1 MFNGTWNRWHIFK
14 TCFFSI
20 PIQACPAGG
29 VREEALKKQTLRVVK
44 IRRMSRKWTRS
55 NKSLK
60 AYAQSSKRHKRT
72 HHRNSK
78 VRPLTRG
85 SSKAIRGRELVEC
98 TRVITSHPH
107 TTGAGTRTITTVIR
121 GSSSTGDTIIIS
133 PTVEGCTTGRRTI
146 QAVMVGGTSKNGTKV
161 ASNIMA
167 VVVAALPPI
176 HHHHLLSKVRVDRT
190 TPAVVNSTQAAV
202 AAAIIIAAARV

>member
-1 MFNGTWNRWHIFK
+1 MFLKHV
-14 TCFFSI
+14 FFFI

-29 VREEALKKQTLRVVK
+29 VREEALKKRTLRVVK
-44 IRRMSRKWTRS
+44 TRRMSRKWTRS

-60 AYAQSSKRHKRT
+60 AYAQSSSNNKCHKRT

-85 SSKAIRGRELVEC
+85 SSKTIRGRELVEC
-98 TRVITSHPH
+98 TRISHPH
-107 TTGAGTRTITTVIR
+107 TTGAGTHTITTVIR
-121 GSSSTGDTIIIS
+121 GSSSTGDSIVIS
-133 PTVEGCTTGRRTI
+133 PTVEGCTTGRRT
-146 QAVMVGGTSKNGTKV
+146 MVGGTNKSGTKV

-176 HHHHLLSKVRVDRT
+176 HHHHLLSKLRVDRT

-202 AAAIIIAAARV
+202 AAAIIIVAARV